1 LELYQQKKTPSPT
14 CQSQRF
20 NEEDALYSCHGE
32 DTTKRK
38 KNILLGMTASA
49 GLSPVAIIDDEGREE
64 NLLAHDVVASKI
76 CDNKRR
82 TVTIKRTGGS
92 KSFYDGSY
100 KNGLCCP
107 LSLSK
112 QNNQPGLSPIL
123 SSCPFKKILHT
134 RTFIELNDDMCK
146 KLNDDWELYPQLKF
160 FYARALTGSIIVNN
174 NDNTAALINMVEV
187 YGRNKSV
194 DAHHER
200 YMDNSKTG
208 IQVSTLPPVVTKY
221 KNFWAT
227 TTIQDNSVKLHFASK
242 TFNALVTSS
251 YRMDGKHEA
260 EVGLSTTSFRLDN
273 MSTFRN
279 SATSQIYIDLASW
292 NKALTVLKEKK
303 KWHDI
308 CTVLLS
314 GGAILSKKAWM
325 CTTQTIYNLT
335 TYAMCRAASVFVD
348 DHSSHS
354 ITIFTYCDKDDNQK
368 IFSDGIIVSSLFKS
382 IALKVIRDKEEATII
397 KEEIEDLISRAKDEK
412 KVEGILT
419 NILYLFEIETIT
431 IKVISNYKLNQYLK
445 ELADIMNSYLN
456 NSSKIIAK
464 SITEKL
470 KFMQQFKALSF
481 LLFFYT
487 YY

>member
-1 LELYQQKKTPSPT
+1 MSHICFSSHYNPDAPYNYFVPAIWQVLSSTAILGMKNEFISELYQQKKTPSST
-14 CQSQRF
+14 RQSQRF

-64 NLLAHDVVASKI
+64 NLLAHDVVASRI

-112 QNNQPGLSPIL
+112 QNNRPGLSPIL

-279 SATSQIYIDLASW
+279 AATSQIYIDLASW

-303 KWHDI
+303 
-308 CTVLLS
+308 S
-314 GGAILSKKAWM
+314 G
-325 CTTQTIYNLT
+325 TISARYC
-335 TYAMCRAASVFVD
+335 YRAVQYF
-348 DHSSHS
+348 
-354 ITIFTYCDKDDNQK
+354 QK
-368 IFSDGIIVSSLFKS
+368 RLGCAPPKPVARLQSSLP
-382 IALKVIRDKEEATII
+382 VT
-397 KEEIEDLISRAKDEK
+397 
-412 KVEGILT
+412 T
-419 NILYLFEIETIT
+419 NSVQSL
-431 IKVISNYKLNQYLK
+431 
-445 ELADIMNSYLN
+445 
-456 NSSKIIAK
+456 
-464 SITEKL
+464 
-470 KFMQQFKALSF
+470 
-481 LLFFYT
+481 
-487 YY
+487 